1 MRVEGMRRESESG
14 GDEERG
20 RWRVE
25 GMRREGDGEW
35 RR

>member
-1 MRVEGMRRESESG
+1 MRVD

-25 GMRREGDGEW
+25 AMRRESESRGDEE
-35 RR
+35 RE